1 MSWLIS
7 PYWLKHEYFIWPDT
21 CSILCPPKWANAHVH
36 QRESVQE
43 SKGWRIK
50 HPYILN
56 DSYPISSTAQQKA
69 MWFVQIGT
77 DLNSCM
83 GHLSAKE
90 DWGGT
95 AIWWVFVFF
104 TPTENMIK
112 YTGSPDSLRSRTP
125 MITPDLESGVKVW
138 HLVKNH
144 EHGDQKEGD
153 RGSKMVSE
161 IYLTRLLATKVSSAT
176 MFNIPD
182 VRHMPERIERP
193 RKGLKLS
200 TDLILPE
207 TCEASRMR
215 SNGKIVE
222 LVIFA
227 RGHSVNWF
235 MFMLFAPNCSL
246 SVFFPLVSRWLTWRH
261 SISRAGKPALVLV
274 WIQIPH
280 YQKSIVL
287 QGHQEAEEME

>member
-182 VRHMPERIERP
+182 VRHMPECIERP

-235 MFMLFAPNCSL
+235 MFMLFAQNCSL
-246 SVFFPLVSRWLTWRH
+246 SFFPISFTLTDLT
-261 SISRAGKPALVLV
+261 S
-274 WIQIPH
+274 Q
-280 YQKSIVL
+280 
-287 QGHQEAEEME
+287 HQQSW